1 MLIFILKS
9 LTRAVITEAAGG
21 SGYGEKLIEN
31 VRITKQ
37 NQNWEK
43 IKALP
48 SPIYKYKLI
57 FTRRGNHCIRGG
69 WGRII
74 DFIKSYMHTCTDK
87 VQNTTLQAHD
97 YTAICTL
104 C

>member
-37 NQNWEK
+37 NQN
-43 IKALP
+43 
-48 SPIYKYKLI
+48 
-57 FTRRGNHCIRGG
+57 
-69 WGRII
+69 
-74 DFIKSYMHTCTDK
+74 
-87 VQNTTLQAHD
+87 
-97 YTAICTL
+97 
-104 C
+104 